1 MREEMVIILTEAED
15 QSCAINGRIKIGSYR
30 NANAYCGKT
39 DGGILLTL
47 IRQNRLQIILGSKI
61 RSNNFIGE
69 GLRLDGNIALRHI
82 ETDTR
87 PLMEMR
93 MDCQWLLEPRL
104 LWLVTVTLGS
114 WQRHPHKIPNKMQ
127 T

>member
-1 MREEMVIILTEAED
+1 M
-15 QSCAINGRIKIGSYR
+15 G
-30 NANAYCGKT
+30 
-39 DGGILLTL
+39 
-47 IRQNRLQIILGSKI
+47 
-61 RSNNFIGE
+61 
-69 GLRLDGNIALRHI
+69 GNIALRHI

-87 PLMEMR
+87 PVMEMR
-93 MDCQWLLEPRL
+93 MDCQWMLEPRL